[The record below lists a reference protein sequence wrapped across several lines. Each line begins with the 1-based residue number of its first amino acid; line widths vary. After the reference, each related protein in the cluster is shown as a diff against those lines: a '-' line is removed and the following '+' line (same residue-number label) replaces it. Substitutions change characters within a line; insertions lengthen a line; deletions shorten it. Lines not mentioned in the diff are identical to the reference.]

1 MPKIVKLVLVIYQFL
16 LNDQSLSELLDSEE
30 VGRVEKPKCG
40 RFDIKVT
47 LINLMIAVYCFQFQN
62 GTLSSFSKYRVS
74 MEEYCPQ
81 CEI

>member
-1 MPKIVKLVLVIYQFL
+1 MLVIFPFL

-30 VGRVEKPKCG
+30 VGGVEKPKCG

-47 LINLMIAVYCFQFQN
+47 LINLMIAVHCFQFQI
-62 GTLSSFSKYRVS
+62 GTLNSFSKYRVS
-74 MEEYCPQ
+74 VEEYCPQ